1 MSEFNGQIFAAPPP
15 PGVTPDPNQP
25 WSVTILLVVSAVFY
39 PLAVATTVIRVYTR
53 GWMVGKLSVDDYVM
67 VLALVCSTVLLGASM
82 NMLNWGLGKDL
93 WNVLLAPDL
102 YPHFRFASIIAAIF
116 FCLAT
121 GLAKSSILLFYL
133 RIFPVRAMRWTVFVL
148 IFFTMGYSVAAA
160 LVNVFS
166 CDPVR
171 ASWTLEL
178 IPTATCINRPVFYL
192 AQAAL
197 GIATDITT
205 AVAPLPLLR
214 TLQLP
219 TRRKI
224 GVIIILTLGAFVC
237 VVSIIRLKSLYVLLT
252 DANLTRNT
260 EPALMWCILELN
272 LSIVGGNIPAL
283 KPFIKR
289 VFPSLLG
296 SSAAAGSGGGYS
308 RSGGSGR
315 LKTWGG
321 GGGGKKARPVPAA
334 DYAHSEEYIMHERQ
348 IGSSSGNFDA
358 EGGARDN
365 TIIKTVEF
373 EQRVVIGSAI

>member
-1 MSEFNGQIFAAPPP
+1 M
-15 PGVTPDPNQP
+15 
-25 WSVTILLVVSAVFY
+25 
-39 PLAVATTVIRVYTR
+39 IRVYTR
-53 GWMVGKLSVDDYVM
+53 GWIVGKLSVDDYVM
-67 VLALVCSTVLLGASM
+67 ILALVCSTVLLGAVMS
-82 NMLNWGLGKDL
+82 MLNWGLGKDL

-102 YPHFRFASIIAAIF
+102 YPHFMFANIIAAIF

-121 GLAKSSILLFYL
+121 GFAKSSILLFYL
-133 RIFPVRAMRWTVFVL
+133 RIFPVQAMRWTVFVL

-166 CDPVR
+166 CNPVR

-178 IPTATCINRPVFYL
+178 VPTAACINRPVFYF

-205 AVAPLPLLR
+205 VVAPLPLLK

-224 GVIIILTLGAFVC
+224 GVIVILTLGAFVC

-289 VFPSLLG
+289 AFPSLLG
-296 SSAAAGSGGGYS
+296 SSAAAASGGNYS
-308 RSGGSGR
+308 RSGGS
-315 LKTWGG
+315 LKTFGG
-321 GGGGKKARPVPAA
+321 SGGKKARPVPPG
-334 DYAHSEEYIMHERQ
+334 DGHSEEYIMHERQ
-348 IGSSSGNFDA
+348 AAGSVAGSSGNLNA
-358 EGGARDN
+358 ESVRDN
-365 TIIKTVEF
+365 AIVKTIEF
-373 EQRVVIGSAI
+373 EQQVVMGKAW